1 MSLWGNL
8 DAANNAPK
16 QSAMTGYGGNTPQ
29 VTANA
34 QVYYANTQVGAFIAG
49 EAIGVFGI
57 DASEQALLPA
67 ANLGKPQHA
76 GWVVRKVGSGPVGSI
91 TANSGVYGTN
101 AAVTFTGGG
110 GGSAANAYA
119 YFDGTTGA
127 LLRIQLNN
135 GGSNY
140 TSTPTATIAGANASL
155 TVVMGGRAG
164 RVLTETLVA
173 MGSMRGDGDTLY

>member
-16 QSAMTGYGGNTPQ
+16 QSAMTGYGGSTPQ

-49 EAIGVFGI
+49 QAIGVFGI
-57 DASEQALLPA
+57 DAAEQALTPA
-67 ANLGKPQHA
+67 ANVGKPQHA
-76 GWVVRKVGSGPVGSI
+76 GWVVRKVGSGPVASI
-91 TANSGVYGTN
+91 SANSGVYGTN
-101 AAVTFTGGG
+101 AAVTFTGG

-127 LLRIQLNN
+127 LVRIQLNN
-135 GGSNY
+135 GGTGY
-140 TSTPTATIAGANASL
+140 TSTPTASIAGSNASL
-155 TVVMGGRAG
+155 TIVMGGRAG
-164 RVLTETLVA
+164 RVHTETLVA
-173 MGSMRGDGDTLY
+173 MGSMRGDGDSLY

>member
-76 GWVVRKVGSGPVGSI
+76 GWVVRKVGTGPIASLS
-91 TANSGVYGTN
+91 ANSGVFGTN

-110 GGSAANAYA
+110 GSSANAYA

-127 LLRIQLNN
+127 LVRIQLNN
-135 GGSNY
+135 GGTGY
-140 TSTPTATIAGANASL
+140 GTTPTATIAGSNASI
-155 TVVMGGRAG
+155 TVVMGGRAN
-164 RVLTETLVA
+164 RVHTETLVA